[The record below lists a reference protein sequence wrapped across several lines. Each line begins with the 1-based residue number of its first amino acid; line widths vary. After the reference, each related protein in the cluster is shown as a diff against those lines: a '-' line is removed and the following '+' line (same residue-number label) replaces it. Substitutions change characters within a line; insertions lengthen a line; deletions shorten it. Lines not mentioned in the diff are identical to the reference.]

1 VALLAG
7 ALLPLFPGARE
18 REDRGIRRPLEL
30 IMTTAAD
37 TLSDSLRLDFE
48 LACRD
53 LVEAER
59 ALARRDD
66 AATRARLRAC
76 WDRVDVVLDMWNDL
90 AGRA

>member
-1 VALLAG
+1 
-7 ALLPLFPGARE
+7 
-18 REDRGIRRPLEL
+18 
-30 IMTTAAD
+30 MTTAAD
-37 TLSDSLRLDFE
+37 TISESLHLDFE

-59 ALARRDD
+59 ALVRRDD
-66 AATRARLRAC
+66 EAGRARLRAC